1 MDRASDKMKKKVYTI
16 KNINNELNND
26 ILETISKINEKYMIL
41 IMKH

>member
-1 MDRASDKMKKKVYTI
+1 MDRASDKMKKVYTI

-26 ILETISKINEKYMIL
+26 ILKQLAKLMKKYMIL

>member
-1 MDRASDKMKKKVYTI
+1 MDRASDKREKVYTI

-26 ILETISKINEKYMIL
+26 ILQQLAIINEKYMIL